1 MAVDRRRRGAD
12 QLPSGLGNEPVGN
25 AGQRILGGGVVTN
38 DSPLADGGAP
48 DLELWFDKREQPCT
62 RRRKIQNRRQDLRQR
77 DEGGI
82 ADDEL
87 RRLRE
92 IGRNQMAGIDPFA

>member
-1 MAVDRRRRGAD
+1 MTVDRRRRRAD
-12 QLPSGLGNEPVGN
+12 QMPSGLGDEPVGD

-48 DLELWFDKREQPCT
+48 DLELWFDKREQPRP

-77 DEGGI
+77 DERRI

-87 RRLRE
+87 RRQRE
-92 IGRNQMAGIDPFA
+92 IGGNQMTRIDPLA